1 MSGRLDRDRISL
13 RIAEG
18 AERRACRMLLPD
30 GDRLGHLG
38 DLLIATTAEPSPQV
52 LGALSL
58 LPLRD
63 AEGAGGVFA
72 SARVVRTWRRRGV
85 GTLLLE
91 AAVAEARRLGAG
103 SIVVQA
109 DAAASPEGA
118 AFLAA
123 RGFAPAEVLTTF
135 EVATDAV
142 VAYLRP
148 LVDRLR
154 SADRIPPEARMV
166 PLRDAPL
173 VAVARLHAEH
183 LAGSVRGV
191 CETLNDLLARSDAD
205 DNAVLLI
212 GEEVHGLLI
221 GNTVDGLTVVDA
233 EVLSPACRVS
243 GGSSG
248 WASVFMLAER
258 LEWGL
263 SRGSRI
269 TRFSCTSGNRPTRRL
284 AQRLGARPIREEGV
298 YRLRVLVDGG
308 GWPPLAGEGD
318 GMDPMD

>member
-1 MSGRLDRDRISL
+1 MSGRLDRSKVFL

-58 LPLRD
+58 LALRD
-63 AEGAGGVFA
+63 AHGAGAVLA
-72 SARVVRTWRRRGV
+72 SARVVQGWRRRGV
-85 GTLLLE
+85 GSLLLE
-91 AAVAEARRLGAG
+91 AAVAEARRLGACA
-103 SIVVQA
+103 IVAQA
-109 DAAASPEGA
+109 DAAALPEGA

-123 RGFAPAEVLTTF
+123 RGFAPAEMLTTF

-142 VAYLRP
+142 VTYLRP

-154 SADRIPPEARMV
+154 SADRVPPEARMV
-166 PLRDAPL
+166 PLRQAPL

-183 LAGSVRGV
+183 LAGSVPGV
-191 CETLNDLLARSDAD
+191 CETLNDLLVRSDAD
-205 DNAVLLI
+205 DHAVLLI

-221 GNTVDGLTVVDA
+221 GNTVDGVTVVDA

-263 SRGSRI
+263 SRGSRL
-269 TRFSCTSGNRPTRRL
+269 TRFSCVSGNRPTRRL
-284 AQRLGARPIREEGV
+284 AQRLRARPIRAEVV
-298 YRLRVLVDGG
+298 YRLGL
-308 GWPPLAGEGD
+308 PEH
-318 GMDPMD
+318 

>member
-1 MSGRLDRDRISL
+1 MSGRLDRSKVSL

-52 LGALSL
+52 LGSLSL
-58 LPLRD
+58 LAIRD
-63 AEGAGGVFA
+63 SHGAGTLLA
-72 SARVVRTWRRRGV
+72 SARVVQGWRRRGV
-85 GTLLLE
+85 GSRLLE
-91 AAVAEARRLGAG
+91 AAVEEARRLGARAIIAQG
-103 SIVVQA
+103 
-109 DAAASPEGA
+109 DPAAAPDGV

-123 RGFAPAEVLTTF
+123 SGFAPAEVLTTF

-142 VAYLRP
+142 VAYLQP

-154 SADRIPPEARMV
+154 SADQVPPEARMV
-166 PLRDAPL
+166 PLRQAPI

-183 LAGSVRGV
+183 LAGSVPGV
-191 CETLNDLLARSDAD
+191 SETLNDLLVRSDAD
-205 DNAVLLI
+205 DHAVLMI

-248 WASVFMLAER
+248 WASAFMLAER

-263 SRGSRI
+263 SRGSRL
-269 TRFSCTSGNRPTRRL
+269 TRFSCVSGNRPTRRL
-284 AQRLGARPIREEGV
+284 AQRLGAQPIREEV
-298 YRLRVLVDGG
+298 VHRLGL
-308 GWPPLAGEGD
+308 
-318 GMDPMD
+318 PMD

>member
-1 MSGRLDRDRISL
+1 MSGRLDRSKVFL

-58 LPLRD
+58 LALRY
-63 AEGAGGVFA
+63 AHGAGAVLA
-72 SARVVRTWRRRGV
+72 SARVVQGWRRRGV
-85 GTLLLE
+85 GSLLLE
-91 AAVAEARRLGAG
+91 AAVAEARRLGACA
-103 SIVVQA
+103 IVAQA
-109 DAAASPEGA
+109 DAAALPEGA

-123 RGFAPAEVLTTF
+123 RGFAPAEMLTTF

-142 VAYLRP
+142 VTYLRP

-154 SADRIPPEARMV
+154 SADRVPPEARMV
-166 PLRDAPL
+166 PLRQAPI

-183 LAGSVRGV
+183 LAGSVPGV
-191 CETLNDLLARSDAD
+191 CETLNDLLVRSDAD
-205 DNAVLLI
+205 DHAVLLI

-221 GNTVDGLTVVDA
+221 GNTVDGVTVVDA

-263 SRGSRI
+263 SRGSRL
-269 TRFSCTSGNRPTRRL
+269 TRFSCVSGNRPTRRL
-284 AQRLGARPIREEGV
+284 AQRLRARPIRAEVV
-298 YRLRVLVDGG
+298 YRLGL
-308 GWPPLAGEGD
+308 PEH
-318 GMDPMD
+318 